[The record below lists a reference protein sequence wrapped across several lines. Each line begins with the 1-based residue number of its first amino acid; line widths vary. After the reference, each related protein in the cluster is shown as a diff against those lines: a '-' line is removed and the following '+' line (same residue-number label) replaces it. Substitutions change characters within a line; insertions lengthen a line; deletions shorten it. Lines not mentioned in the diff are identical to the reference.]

1 MRHGIMT
8 QALHIFRKDV
18 DALRIEIGVFVLLA
32 FASSRIKVNNGWT
45 DALIVL
51 AASFLIAR
59 VVHADALPGDRQFW
73 LTRPYNRMSL
83 LSAKLLFV
91 VVCVSMPVACAQF
104 AEAALF
110 GYPIRQVLPA
120 VLFNQLALLGI
131 GALPVLALSS
141 LTTGIVVL
149 ILIAMAIAVVWL
161 GGSSTLVYYWFP
173 DISHFGPDS
182 VAWIRNA
189 FVEIWLLAVAAIVI
203 FRQYRYRAT
212 RSGMVIAVAGL
223 NIAAAGYL
231 LIPTAFELWAQSWLS
246 AKPALSSGVT
256 VSAKPPDNAS
266 ARLAGPMMLVP
277 LTLIAGNLP
286 PGTEIR
292 ADDLDISVSWPGRPL
307 RFARRPGANRRSQ
320 GPTQGVAE
328 QAVFDVGL
336 PMDPALYQARFD
348 EPLTIKGSLFLTI
361 FGDEERSRF
370 SIRNGRAAAP
380 DGLRC
385 EAFKLTDRGRPVI
398 PAPGAEVTEWHPAG
412 SLVCAALFRWPSRLV
427 YAQAD
432 EGPSHEVPS
441 EFSNTLI
448 TYSPFPARLSL
459 APLDVRRSDSL
470 ESENVTIVTRK
481 PLAHVRRA
489 FSLTGVRL
497 RDFSPWH
504 NVPQALR
511 PYR

>member
-1 MRHGIMT
+1 MKPSVMKRGIMK

-18 DALRIEIGVFVLLA
+18 DALRIEIGVFVLLVL
-32 FASSRIKVNNGWT
+32 ASSRIKGNDGWT

-91 VVCVSMPVACAQF
+91 VVCVSMPVACGQF
-104 AEAALF
+104 AEAVLF

-149 ILIAMAIAVVWL
+149 VLIALAIAVVWL

-182 VAWIRNA
+182 VAWIRNT

-231 LIPTAFELWAQSWLS
+231 LIPSAFELRAQSWFS
-246 AKPALSSGVT
+246 ENPALSSGVT
-256 VSAKPPDNAS
+256 VAVKPADINGQPT
-266 ARLAGPMMLVP
+266 GPMMLVP

-286 PGTEIR
+286 PGIEIR

-307 RFARRPGANRRSQ
+307 RFAHRPGANRR
-320 GPTQGVAE
+320 AE
-328 QAVFDVGL
+328 DGKQAVFDVGL
-336 PMDPALYQARFD
+336 PMDPALYRARLD
-348 EPLTIKGSLFLTI
+348 QPLTISGSLFLTI
-361 FGDEERSRF
+361 FGEEERSRF
-370 SIRNGRAAAP
+370 SLRNDRTAAP

-385 EAFKLTDRGRPVI
+385 EAFKLTDRGRSVI

-412 SLVCAALFRWPSRLV
+412 SLICAALFRWPSRLV

-432 EGPSHEVPS
+432 AGPSREVPS

-470 ESENVTIVTRK
+470 ESEDVTIVTRK
-481 PLAHVRRA
+481 PLVHFRRA

-497 RDFSPWH
+497 RDFSPWR
-504 NVPQALR
+504 NVPHTL
-511 PYR
+511 PSIDP